1 MTHVRGVWIQND
13 AIEKKK
19 DRRLF
24 FCRIPTKTR
33 LRVFLGDQHL
43 CTGMSKRRKSDTGVD
58 ADEEAKLEP
67 QTKHVI
73 TALSLR
79 LAGVG
84 QLMQLNTFRSH
95 LNECGF
101 PVPESTLSIWRK
113 LLPED
118 PDLFIPKQISGR
130 PRSLTYED
138 EQLLGGF
145 ILHQNAMVRQVTV
158 RNRARVSQGRV
169 ERGNFA
175 AHGYLLCA
183 RRWFQ

>member
-1 MTHVRGVWIQND
+1 MRTRN
-13 AIEKKK
+13 IEKKK

-58 ADEEAKLEP
+58 ADEEAKLQP

-84 QLMQLNTFRSH
+84 QLD
-95 LNECGF
+95 EEGG
-101 PVPESTLSIWRK
+101 E
-113 LLPED
+113 LLVARGVRIGLGHD
-118 PDLFIPKQISGR
+118 QGDVGDGR
-130 PRSLTYED
+130 
-138 EQLLGGF
+138 
-145 ILHQNAMVRQVTV
+145 
-158 RNRARVSQGRV
+158 
-169 ERGNFA
+169 
-175 AHGYLLCA
+175 
-183 RRWFQ
+183 RR